1 MPKDTRWS
9 KSVLLRKASGAKT
22 RGSKNSRLLQ
32 LSDHVIAQFI
42 AFGLFIAAM
51 IAIMTAGFDV
61 RGRNIDDSIIGQVAP
76 FTMEATRDFSFAEK
90 DILASNR
97 LREEVALSVSSVY
110 DWQESLADTLRDD
123 IRKTFSGMRQA
134 MAEEIRLELE
144 ARDPERFEE
153 IIAQSMQGS
162 TIAARILIDAVP
174 PEQRVQ
180 IAQKL
185 RAEHFDSLGRA
196 RLSDQD
202 FEAFARRGFPVDAE
216 NVLAA
221 IVADAMSH
229 LIVANV
235 RRLEREGDNGIYL
248 RRLHDDK
255 LLIEYHVTDL
265 GERFVGPN
273 GIPRLIE
280 EAARRE
286 MISVHGADLRQAITA
301 MATLMVRP
309 NTTFNEAQT
318 LEKRKAARDSVAD
331 QILREDF
338 RKGQI
343 IVDKGHIV
351 TERHYRII
359 QKMHEGDES
368 LQKTQIIAGITV
380 FCLLL
385 LMTLFVFGRTNIRR
399 FELRRKDA
407 IFMGVS
413 LLLMLLI
420 TRVGTAISHAI
431 AEQLTLI
438 PVEAWYFAIPVA
450 AGGMLIRLV
459 LNSEYAVI
467 FTILFC
473 ILVGMI
479 ADSSLFFMAYTV
491 IGTLVGITTVQHVK
505 HRMTL
510 MWSGLAVGVVNAV
523 GIVAFSLIQGEL
535 FQFGTLLHIG
545 LGFAGGLAAGFF
557 LSAVLPL
564 FETVF
569 GYTTDIK
576 LLELANLNH
585 PLLRELIMRAPG
597 SYHHSMMVG
606 SLCEA
611 AAEAVHANP
620 LLARVGAYYHDIGKA
635 KNPQYFAENQRV
647 GENPHDKLK
656 PHMSALIIKSHVKD
670 GYDMARQHR
679 LPIEI
684 QDFIVQHHGTSLI
697 AFFYHRAKEQEDPD
711 ISEVDEKDFRYPG
724 PKPQS
729 RETAICMLA
738 DSIEAASRAMSN
750 PTPARLKGLVQTMVN
765 KAFTDGQLDECDLTL
780 KDLHSISSAFTRILT
795 GIYHHRPEYPGASK
809 KDAADR
815 DANRA
820 SQDSEPGRKS
830 RTTSKSK
837 RVSQTNRPD
846 SSVSTTQNLQNPQNK
861 SNTPSPDAI
870 TAKMPAVLSTN
881 PPHSTNTLT
890 PPEVPVSEAD
900 QSSDAWEIE
909 AEAPENNETSQTQ
922 DASRDPAPGHSPDT
936 PNHTDDPDDDS
947 QQHRQAL
954 PRLGSP

>member
-9 KSVLLRKASGAKT
+9 KSVLLTARGA
-22 RGSKNSRLLQ
+22 RESRLRR
-32 LSDHVIAQFI
+32 LSDNVFAQFI
-42 AFGLFIAAM
+42 TFGLFVAAM

-61 RGRNIDDSIIGQVAP
+61 RGRKIDDSIIGQVAP
-76 FTMEATRDFSFAEK
+76 FTIEATRDFTFSEI
-90 DILASNR
+90 DVLASNR
-97 LREEVALSVSSVY
+97 LREDVAQSVSSVY
-110 DWQESLADTLRDD
+110 DWQESMADNLRDE
-123 IRKTFSGMRQA
+123 IRKSFSGMRQA
-134 MAEEIRLELE
+134 MAEEIRIELE
-144 ARDPERFEE
+144 AKSPERFEE
-153 IIAQSMQGS
+153 LIAQSVQGS
-162 TIAARILIDAVP
+162 TIAARILIDAVS
-174 PEQRVQ
+174 PERRAQ
-180 IAQKL
+180 IAQNL

-235 RRLEREGDNGIYL
+235 RRLEHEGDGGIYL

-255 LLIEYHVTDL
+255 LLIEYHVTNLND
-265 GERFVGPN
+265 RFVGPD

-286 MISVHGADLRQAITA
+286 MISVHGADLRQALTA
-301 MATLMVRP
+301 AATLLIRP

-331 QILREDF
+331 QILSEDF

-343 IVDKGHIV
+343 IADKGHIV

-359 QKMHEGDES
+359 QKMLEGDES
-368 LQKTQIIAGITV
+368 LQKTQILAGITV

-413 LLLMLLI
+413 LLLMLLL
-420 TRVGTAISHAI
+420 TRMGTAMSHAI
-431 AEQLTLI
+431 SEQLTVV

-473 ILVGMI
+473 ILVGII
-479 ADSSLFFMAYTV
+479 ADSSLFFMAYTI

-510 MWSGLAVGVVNAV
+510 MWSGLAVGAVNAV
-523 GIVAFSLIQGEL
+523 CIVAFSLIQGEL
-535 FQFGTLLHIG
+535 FQIGTLLHIG

-564 FETVF
+564 FEAVF
-569 GYTTDIK
+569 SYTTDIK

-585 PLLRELIMRAPG
+585 PLLRELIMRSPG

-620 LLARVGAYYHDIGKA
+620 LLARVGAYYHDIGKT
-635 KNPQYFAENQRV
+635 KNPQYFAENQRL

-670 GYDMARQHR
+670 GLDMARQQR
-679 LPIEI
+679 LPVEI
-684 QDFIVQHHGTSLI
+684 QDFIAQHHGTSLI

-750 PTPARLKGLVQTMVN
+750 PSPARLKGLVQTMVN

-780 KDLHSISSAFTRILT
+780 KDLHSISSAFTRILS

-809 KDAADR
+809 KDSDKDGSR
-815 DANRA
+815 T
-820 SQDSEPGRKS
+820 SQDSSNSARKD
-830 RTTSKSK
+830 RVTAKTK
-837 RVSQTNRPD
+837 RVSQTGRHEAPHSTPAGASD
-846 SSVSTTQNLQNPQNK
+846 KSSISSTQR
-861 SNTPSPDAI
+861 I
-870 TAKMPAVLSTN
+870 TAKLPAVSSPAPLDTQ
-881 PPHSTNTLT
+881 
-890 PPEVPVSEAD
+890 PEIPVSEAD
-900 QSSDAWEIE
+900 QSSDAWEI
-909 AEAPENNETSQTQ
+909 AIDSTDNNDTSQKAN
-922 DASRDPAPGHSPDT
+922 ASRDHDSGHSPDT
-936 PNHTDDPDDDS
+936 PDHIDPSDDDS
-947 QQHRQAL
+947 QQHRQDL